1 VVEYLTHSHKFE
13 GLNLATAVTGGRKMA
28 AKVASG
34 SSTVVENLTHG
45 HKFGDLNTAAA
56 FTGGNKKR
64 KKN

>member
-1 VVEYLTHSHKFE
+1 
-13 GLNLATAVTGGRKMA
+13 M
-28 AKVASG
+28 ASG

-64 KKN
+64 KKLTDQNGKLQ